1 MLVPLSQP
9 FVGEEEIQ
17 AVIEVMRSSQLALGP
32 QTEAFEQAFAEAH
45 GAKYAIA
52 VNSGTSGLHVVV
64 RALGI
69 GEGDEVISSPFSFI
83 ASSNCVLFE
92 KATPVFVDV
101 LDDTF
106 NIDPDKIE
114 AAITPRTKAIIP
126 VHVFGQ
132 SADMDRIMEIAR
144 KHNLKVIEDACE
156 SPLAKHNGKM
166 AGTFGD
172 CAVYGFYPNKQMT
185 TGEGG
190 MIITNDE
197 ELYKMCRSLRNQGRG
212 DSMQWLSHTRLGYN
226 YRISEMTAAMGLVQT
241 QKLPHIISK
250 RQELAA
256 KYDEL
261 FRDIPGIKLPVT
273 KPENEHTWFVYAL
286 RIAAEK
292 RDALLKKLNEKG
304 VQSKAYFFPCIHMQE
319 FYVES
324 FGYKYG
330 DFPIAEQIS
339 HESFVLPF
347 FTQMTDEQMLF
358 VKEKLEEGLRE
369 LEDERIRELEN

>member
-1 MLVPLSQP
+1 MFVPLSQP

-17 AVIEVMRSSQLALGP
+17 AVSEVMRSSQLALGP
-32 QTEAFEQAFAEAH
+32 KTEAFEQAFAAAH
-45 GAKYAIA
+45 GAKYGIA

-101 LDDTF
+101 QNDTF

-132 SADMDRIMEIAR
+132 SADMDRIMEIAK

-156 SPLAKHNGKM
+156 APLAKHNGKM

-172 CAVYGFYPNKQMT
+172 FAIYGFYPNKQMT

-197 ELYKMCRSLRNQGRG
+197 AMYKMCRSLRNQGRG

-226 YRISEMTAAMGLVQT
+226 YRISEMTAAIGLVQT
-241 QKLPHIISK
+241 QKLPYIVGK

-256 KYDEL
+256 KYNEL
-261 FRDIPGIKLPVT
+261 FKDIAGIKLPVT
-273 KPENEHTWFVYAL
+273 KPGNEHTWFVYAL
-286 RIAAEK
+286 RIAAGK
-292 RDALLKKLNEKG
+292 RDPLLKKLNEKG

-358 VKEKLEEGLRE
+358 VKEKLEES
-369 LEDERIRELEN
+369 ISELENEKIRE

>member
-1 MLVPLSQP
+1 MFVPLSQP

-17 AVIEVMRSSQLALGP
+17 AVNKVMRSSQLALGP
-32 QTEAFEQAFAEAH
+32 QTEAFEKEFAAAH
-45 GAKYAIA
+45 GAKYGIA

-101 LDDTF
+101 EPDTF

-144 KHNLKVIEDACE
+144 KHNLLVIEDACE
-156 SPLAKHNGKM
+156 SPLAKHNGKV
-166 AGTFGD
+166 AGTFGN

-197 ELYKMCRSLRNQGRG
+197 SLYKMCRSLRNQGRG

-226 YRISEMTAAMGLVQT
+226 YRISEMTAAIGLVQT
-241 QKLPHIISK
+241 KKLPYIIKK

-256 KYDEL
+256 KYNEL
-261 FRDIPGIKLPVT
+261 FKDIPGITLPVT
-273 KPENEHTWFVYAL
+273 RPENEHTWFVYAL
-286 RIAAEK
+286 RVAAEK

-347 FTQMTDEQMLF
+347 FTQMTDEQMLY
-358 VKEKLEEGLRE
+358 VKETLEES
-369 LEDERIRELEN
+369 IRELADEGISKLAN